1 MDNQIKHRLID
12 KILSTNNDKVLSAI
26 DQLLDSVEFQ
36 EEKVSLT
43 KEQKMM
49 LEMSETDLKNGGTIA
64 QEDLDKDDLAWLQDQ

>member
-49 LEMSETDLKNGGTIA
+49 LEMSETDLKNGETIA

>member
-49 LEMSETDLKNGGTIA
+49 LEMSETDLKNGETMA
-64 QEDLDKDDLAWLQDQ
+64 QEDLDKDDLAWLKDQ

>member
-43 KEQKMM
+43 KEQKWM
-49 LEMSETDLKNGGTIA
+49 LEMSETDLKNGETIA
-64 QEDLDKDDLAWLQDQ
+64 QEDLDKDDLAWLKDQ

>member
-49 LEMSETDLKNGGTIA
+49 LEMSETDLKNGETIA
-64 QEDLDKDDLAWLQDQ
+64 QEDLDKDDLAWLQD